1 MTLALPGP
9 LRRIIRVLLPA
20 LVLLTLVSI
29 GFEVRRRARPRDPGV
44 RLRNDLLRARA
55 AADSCASVLADEEAR
70 FRAYDARVDS
80 LRDVVRSFEALD
92 PAGVP
97 ADSYPSY
104 LAAFDS
110 YNVAV
115 EGWQARADSLQAT
128 WAACTE
134 TVERHNELAD
144 SVRGIM
150 AQ

>member
-1 MTLALPGP
+1 MGLPAS

-20 LVLLTLVSI
+20 VVLLVIGSI
-29 GFEVRRRARPRDPGV
+29 VLEVRRGSEPRDPGV
-44 RLRNDLLRARA
+44 RLRNDLIRARRS
-55 AADSCASVLADEEAR
+55 ADSCTTALSEEEER
-70 FRAYDARVDS
+70 FRAYNARVDS
-80 LRDVVRSFEALD
+80 LRDAVRGYEALH

-115 EGWQARADSLQAT
+115 GGWQARADSLQAT

-134 TVERHNELAD
+134 LVERHNALAD
-144 SVRGIM
+144 SARRLIM
-150 AQ
+150 TR

>member
-1 MTLALPGP
+1 V
-9 LRRIIRVLLPA
+9 RVLLPV
-20 LVLLTLVSI
+20 LVLLTFVSVA
-29 GFEVRRRARPRDPGV
+29 FEVRRRAQPAQPGV

-55 AADSCASVLADEEAR
+55 FADSCASALAEEEAR

-80 LRDVVRSFEALD
+80 LRDAVRGYEALH
-92 PAGVP
+92 PRGVP
-97 ADSYPSY
+97 ADSYPNY

-115 EGWQARADSLQAT
+115 AGWQARADSLQAT